1 VQHIQQMHRETQK
14 YALTF
19 EKVTL
24 LIYIRVQESRQ
35 TVMKKLNEG

>member
-1 VQHIQQMHRETQK
+1 MQHIQQMHRETRK
-14 YALTF
+14 YTLTF

-35 TVMKKLNEG
+35 TVMKN